1 MSYSISYNNFNFI
14 VWTSV
19 IDNKLLLKSTELS
32 TGNMFLNV
40 LDFLKEKKMQS
51 IFLFFLNLD
60 ENSLYLFY
68 LGYTSSAGASAC
80 SQCSAGFQCL
90 DPKSPVACTSGYYSL
105 SGKVSGSLSCL
116 LNFQMK
122 NMSRIY
128 MYLYC
133 YKVFWCC
140 FEQLQ

>member
-51 IFLFFLNLD
+51 ISFF
-60 ENSLYLFY
+60 F
-68 LGYTSSAGASAC
+68 
-80 SQCSAGFQCL
+80 
-90 DPKSPVACTSGYYSL
+90 
-105 SGKVSGSLSCL
+105 
-116 LNFQMK
+116 
-122 NMSRIY
+122 
-128 MYLYC
+128 
-133 YKVFWCC
+133 
-140 FEQLQ
+140 